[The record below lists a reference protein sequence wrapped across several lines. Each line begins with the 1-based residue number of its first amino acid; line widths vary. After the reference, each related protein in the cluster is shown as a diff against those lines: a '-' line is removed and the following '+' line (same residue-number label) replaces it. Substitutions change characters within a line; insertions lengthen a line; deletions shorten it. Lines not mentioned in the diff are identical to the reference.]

1 MKVKKYFASP
11 MNETKL
17 PQQYEELVQ
26 ELEYEISD
34 LVRRKILAAH
44 DENGDGLKFIA
55 DGDDLDIAIRDNLL
69 IQHYNPTNRG
79 STNVEKLLTEI
90 DGQHLY

>member
-1 MKVKKYFASP
+1 MK
-11 MNETKL
+11 NEKKL

-44 DENGDGLKFIA
+44 DENGDGRP
-55 DGDDLDIAIRDNLL
+55 LDFND
-69 IQHYNPTNRG
+69 
-79 STNVEKLLTEI
+79 
-90 DGQHLY
+90 